1 MAGSHE
7 IIKFM
12 LLFGQRPAQFLSC
25 FSAIP
30 TVLHFFVCS
39 NLVFH
44 HICILVSI
52 NWEKRSS
59 SGWAEMGNEH
69 NSEVTHI
76 VSHYIPAVRGLGNVV
91 SLYSGWPF
99 VQLKIGVFITIV
111 EGKKFGEAVSA
122 TSSK

>member
-7 IIKFM
+7 IIKVM
-12 LLFGQRPAQFLSC
+12 LLFGQKPAHFLSC

-30 TVLHFFVCS
+30 TVLPFFVWS
-39 NLVFH
+39 NVVF

-52 NWEKRSS
+52 NWEKRSGS
-59 SGWAEMGNEH
+59 KRAEMGSGH
-69 NSEVTHI
+69 NSEVTHTI
-76 VSHYIPAVRGLGNVV
+76 SHNILAVRSLGNVV